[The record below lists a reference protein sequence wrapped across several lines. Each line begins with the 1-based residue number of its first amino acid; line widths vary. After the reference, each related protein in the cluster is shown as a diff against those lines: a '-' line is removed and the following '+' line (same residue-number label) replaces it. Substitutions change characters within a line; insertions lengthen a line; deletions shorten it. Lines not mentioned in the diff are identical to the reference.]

1 MPPAARQKR
10 PVTDSTFLN
19 FQLCYVSDGA
29 SETATP
35 ERAAVNAG
43 SYPLWPFLP
52 FQPATMSLVACG
64 IPPQRKI
71 PPAFVDFKC
80 PLCYTWK
87 HAAVLESVDKA
98 DLKSAGRNSVR
109 VRVPSAAPLRNDLW
123 MSDDRASAFISTAKV
138 FLRSKSQSLTLDCD
152 FVLQICQLIHSV
164 HIAQLRN
171 APFGM
176 SPRLA
181 ARSFSRTGRFF
192 AHIAPPPPAKSDYA
206 PPVISASTLIV
217 AAIQE
222 VQ

>member
-1 MPPAARQKR
+1 MDKHSKIQ
-10 PVTDSTFLN
+10 VD
-19 FQLCYVSDGA
+19 
-29 SETATP
+29 
-35 ERAAVNAG
+35 
-43 SYPLWPFLP
+43 
-52 FQPATMSLVACG
+52 CG

-123 MSDDRASAFISTAKV
+123 MSSDDRASAFISTAKV

-171 APFGM
+171 APSGT
-176 SPRLA
+176 SPALRRGLLA
-181 ARSFSRTGRFF
+181 GWSVSSLISHHLTLRNLTTRRPSFR
-192 AHIAPPPPAKSDYA
+192 HQI
-206 PPVISASTLIV
+206 
-217 AAIQE
+217 
-222 VQ
+222 

>member
-1 MPPAARQKR
+1 MDKHSKIQ
-10 PVTDSTFLN
+10 VD
-19 FQLCYVSDGA
+19 
-29 SETATP
+29 
-35 ERAAVNAG
+35 
-43 SYPLWPFLP
+43 
-52 FQPATMSLVACG
+52 CG

-123 MSDDRASAFISTAKV
+123 MSSDDRASAFISTAKV

-164 HIAQLRN
+164 HIAQLRDLFS
-171 APFGM
+171 ALPEKRGGRKGALGE
-176 SPRLA
+176 RLLPTA
-181 ARSFSRTGRFF
+181 SEFRQEPDTIECISHHLTLRNLTTRRPSFR
-192 AHIAPPPPAKSDYA
+192 HQI
-206 PPVISASTLIV
+206 
-217 AAIQE
+217 
-222 VQ
+222 